1 MLRKNKT
8 VIGSL
13 SKKLFYGAMAVTLCG
28 CGLRT
33 RSLQDFLND
42 PFNEQT
48 IVENA
53 RLRHP
58 SSVIVCRAK
67 QCAPSKLSMSR
78 EYIHNSL
85 LHLFQ
90 NNSRKTAMVCEADPS
105 THACTENYIQLP
117 ATIGIVQG
125 YIYIDSVKITDVSV
139 GKGNTQ
145 LNLVLNYN
153 ISYNGQTPDCIP
165 AKTSIYVQSTSNIL
179 MEDPGYTCKMNAI
192 GQTSIKTVFSI
203 DYIDLD
209 YGYVGGYYSIGL
221 SGPTYGG
228 ATGYMMFRLPTDAY
242 PLAPNLRYKGNNNMS
257 NAAASILE
265 QESPTGTSTYNNTNV
280 SVFPINK

>member
-58 SSVIVCRAK
+58 SSVIVCRSK

-105 THACTENYIQLP
+105 THACTENYIHQSKDGIIILACCFHQP
-117 ATIGIVQG
+117 A
-125 YIYIDSVKITDVSV
+125 
-139 GKGNTQ
+139 
-145 LNLVLNYN
+145 L
-153 ISYNGQTPDCIP
+153 
-165 AKTSIYVQSTSNIL
+165 
-179 MEDPGYTCKMNAI
+179 
-192 GQTSIKTVFSI
+192 
-203 DYIDLD
+203 
-209 YGYVGGYYSIGL
+209 
-221 SGPTYGG
+221 
-228 ATGYMMFRLPTDAY
+228 
-242 PLAPNLRYKGNNNMS
+242 NNMS
-257 NAAASILE
+257 LICI
-265 QESPTGTSTYNNTNV
+265 GFYNFNGLRFIQNRR
-280 SVFPINK
+280 FNCRKLCY

>member
-1 MLRKNKT
+1 MF
-8 VIGSL
+8 GSL
-13 SKKLFYGAMAVTLCG
+13 SKNLLYGTIAVTLCG

-33 RSLQDFLND
+33 RSLQDFLNN

-53 RLRHP
+53 HLRHP

-90 NNSRKTAMVCEADPS
+90 NNSRKTALICEADPS
-105 THACTENYIQLP
+105 THGCTENYIQLP
-117 ATIGIVQG
+117 ATIGIVPG
-125 YIYIDSVKITDVSV
+125 YVYIDSAKITDVSV
-139 GKGNTQ
+139 AKSNTE

-153 ISYNGQTPDCIP
+153 VTYNGQTPDCLP
-165 AKTSIYVQSTSNIL
+165 AKTLLYVKSTSNII
-179 MEDPGYTCKMNAI
+179 MEDPGYMCKMNAL

-209 YGYVGGYYSIGL
+209 YGFVGGYYSIGL

-228 ATGYMMFRLPTDAY
+228 ATGYMMLRLPTDAY
-242 PLAPNLRYKGNNNMS
+242 PLAPNLRKPRQSKTPNS
-257 NAAASILE
+257 AFDLLE
-265 QESPTGTSTYNNTNV
+265 QENPVTNSVYKNSNVTVSPL
-280 SVFPINK
+280 IK